1 MLKFIIL
8 ISLYSLSLNSI
19 WASRWTLKEKS
30 PYELKVLVESFN
42 MEFLTEEE
50 KQKLKNR
57 LEVLD
62 SLMGSLEQS
71 DRFFIAK
78 TTVYKWVLKAT
89 PFTKPPKEF
98 SLEKFET
105 KSKISELS
113 PFAQWLLMSIKSDV
127 ADLVSTNAYQQYRRE
142 MQNRGRI
149 IQNKGVEARVNLI
162 RPWAY
167 LFTKEQGSLISL
179 RLVKYQFILLD
190 NLISQYQL
198 FHRFKSKE
206 LPPTTKKLTF
216 FRLDDGTQKAENN
229 EQENTIKILDEV
241 IEKHK
246 KANLP
251 VPVSDWQV
259 SKNDEW
265 TPKEDGSLSNEAKL
279 NLENPT
285 PDPSYQAPTKL
296 PQPVNDWGID

>member
-1 MLKFIIL
+1 MFKFTIIL
-8 ISLYSLSLNSI
+8 SLLFSLSSSL
-19 WASRWTLKEKS
+19 WASRWTVKEKS

-42 MEFLTEEE
+42 MEFLTDEE
-50 KQKLKNR
+50 KEKLKSR
-57 LEVLD
+57 LETLD

-78 TTVYKWVLKAT
+78 TTVYKWILKAT

-98 SLEKFET
+98 SLDQFQT
-105 KSKISELS
+105 KSDLKDLS
-113 PFAQWLLMSIKSDV
+113 PFAKWLLMAIKSDV
-127 ADLVSTNAYQQYRRE
+127 AELISTESYQQYRRE
-142 MQNRGRI
+142 IQNRGRV
-149 IQNKGVEARVNLI
+149 IQNKSIEARVNLI

-167 LFTKEQGSLISL
+167 LFSKEQGSLISL

-198 FHRFKSKE
+198 FHRFKNKE
-206 LPPTTKKLTF
+206 LPSTTKKLSF
-216 FRLDDGTQKAENN
+216 FVLDDGTKPITNGQQDK
-229 EQENTIKILDEV
+229 TIKILDEV

-265 TPKEDGSLSNEAKL
+265 TPKDDGSLSNEAKI
-279 NLENPT
+279 NLDNPS
-285 PDPSYQAPTKL
+285 PDPSYQAPTNL
-296 PQPVNDWGID
+296 PQPVNDWGIE